1 MGRTSLLERAQGG
14 DAAALEALSREEWPT
29 VYRIVAARVASR
41 AEAEDLT
48 QEVFL
53 RALRHLGDY
62 RSETGSFRP
71 YLVAV
76 AHNLLRD
83 RWRAEGR
90 IVRSDTDPDELET
103 RDRGPEAETLLAER
117 RAALVAGLAQLP
129 DLYRLVLQLRLLE
142 QRPAAEV
149 AALLDRSPDA
159 VRQLQHRAL
168 VALRAELEN
177 EQEGRVGHG

>member
-1 MGRTSLLERAQGG
+1 M
-14 DAAALEALSREEWPT
+14 
-29 VYRIVAARVASR
+29 ASR
-41 AEAEDLT
+41 QEAEDLT

-53 RALRHLGDY
+53 RALRRLGDY

-83 RWRAEGR
+83 RWRAHGR
-90 IVRSDTDPDELET
+90 IVRADVDPDDLET
-103 RDRGPEAETLLAER
+103 RDRGPEAATLAGER
-117 RAALVAGLAQLP
+117 RSSLVAGLARLP
-129 DLYRLVLQLRLLE
+129 ELYRLVLQMRLLE

-168 VALRAELEN
+168 IALRAELED
-177 EQEGRVGHG
+177 EEEGRVEHG